1 MPKWIRASC
10 SADSNSEN
18 CVEAALIEG
27 GSNGGM
33 VVVRSTTNPLSTV
46 SFTVAEWSAFLANV
60 RDGTEFD
67 F

>member
-1 MPKWIRASC
+1 MRWVRAC
-10 SADSNSEN
+10 STDHVTGN

-33 VVVRSTTNPLSTV
+33 VVVRSTTNPMSTV
-46 SFTVAEWSAFLANV
+46 SFTTGEWSAFLAKV
-60 RDGTEFD
+60 REGTEFD